1 MPLLRTPISLVLAS
15 LLWHG
20 AVIAAE
26 PLRAVPDTLAQRVM
40 ACTLCHGQEG
50 RATNAGYF
58 PRIAGKPADYLYPQ
72 LLHFREGRRNN
83 AGMSYLLDHLN
94 DAYLRD
100 IAGHFAGLDLPYP
113 PPQPATAPPAELARG
128 EALVRHGDPAR
139 ELPACAA
146 CHGAALTGV
155 SPAVP
160 GLMGLPRDYL
170 VGQLGAWQTGLRQA
184 FAPDCM
190 AHVAKRLAPADVAA
204 VSSWLAAQPLPADA
218 HPAPPTREPLP
229 LKCGLSP
236 QRSGG
241 AR

>member
-1 MPLLRTPISLVLAS
+1 MPLLQTAFSTVLAA
-15 LLWHG
+15 LLFHG
-20 AVIAAE
+20 AAIAADAS
-26 PLRAVPDTLAQRVM
+26 RTVPDTLAQRMM

-58 PRIAGKPADYLYPQ
+58 PRIAGKPADYLYHQ
-72 LLHFREGRRNN
+72 LLHFRDGRRNN

-113 PPQPATAPPAELARG
+113 PPQPAAATPAELARG
-128 EALVRHGDPAR
+128 EALVRQGDPAR

-155 SPAVP
+155 NPAVP
-160 GLMGLPRDYL
+160 GLLGLPRDYL
-170 VGQLGAWQTGLRQA
+170 IGQLGAWKTGLRKA

-190 AHVAKRLAPADVAA
+190 AHVTQRLQPVDIAA
-204 VSSWLAAQPLPADA
+204 VSSWLAAQPLPTNAYA
-218 HPAPPTREPLP
+218 APPTREPLL
-229 LKCGLSP
+229 LKCGLTP
-236 QRSGG
+236 SGNG
-241 AR
+241 VIR

>member
-1 MPLLRTPISLVLAS
+1 MPLLRSPISLVLAS

-20 AVIAAE
+20 AAIAAE

-58 PRIAGKPADYLYPQ
+58 PRIAGKPAEYLYHQ

-113 PPQPATAPPAELARG
+113 PPQPASAPPAELARG
-128 EALVRHGDPAR
+128 EALV
-139 ELPACAA
+139 
-146 CHGAALTGV
+146 
-155 SPAVP
+155 
-160 GLMGLPRDYL
+160 
-170 VGQLGAWQTGLRQA
+170 
-184 FAPDCM
+184 
-190 AHVAKRLAPADVAA
+190 
-204 VSSWLAAQPLPADA
+204 
-218 HPAPPTREPLP
+218 
-229 LKCGLSP
+229 
-236 QRSGG
+236 
-241 AR
+241 

>member
-1 MPLLRTPISLVLAS
+1 
-15 LLWHG
+15 
-20 AVIAAE
+20 
-26 PLRAVPDTLAQRVM
+26 M

-58 PRIAGKPADYLYPQ
+58 PRIAGKPADYLYHQ

-160 GLMGLPRDYL
+160 GLLGLPRDYL